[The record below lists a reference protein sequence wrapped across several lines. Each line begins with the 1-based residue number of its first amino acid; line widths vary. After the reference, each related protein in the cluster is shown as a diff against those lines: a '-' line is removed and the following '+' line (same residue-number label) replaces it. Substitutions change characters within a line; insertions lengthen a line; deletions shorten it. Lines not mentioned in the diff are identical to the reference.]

1 MVMLEILTGLA
12 PAAPDPHR
20 PGSIVYPV
28 QEHLMPSHSGALE
41 RCLRQ
46 LDASA
51 GWPPALAR
59 EMVLL
64 ALRCVERD
72 DDLRRPRFVEVVRK
86 LRSMRECYPASAAAP
101 CRTLEQHCP
110 APDRHALDAQ
120 QGAGAAADAEETAA
134 TGRQQQQQQ
143 QPPRWAG
150 KADSPAAPPPLPP
163 SLFLPHSEAPRPA
176 ALPWWEEATPKNA
189 LPALAPKAPF
199 GGARGASPA
208 RSPSSPLR
216 PRLAWKDAAA
226 TPPAPAGLLN
236 VPVAALSRGC
246 SPSRVPGGR
255 ARSSSRAPEDGGGGS
270 MGLPA
275 PDGATPRA
283 GASFRAEEISALPPS
298 VAVPVEVSSDAPHLV
313 GPPSVGALSQSS
325 PSRTRGFSVAS
336 SAVDVSAASAVVAA
350 RGAPFLLELVFAEG
364 LDVGSVPPELRFLP
378 LVPAAGS
385 PVGTGSE
392 APRFAP
398 VGRSHH
404 PEVLEAWLPS
414 LELRNCISRTA
425 FEVSWTPGSS
435 DARRIGVLVAAGVAT
450 TRARVALADSLLTMI
465 EIGDV
470 TDGTS
475 ATADPLQRAD
485 PWHHREGMQTNSS
498 VLHQLNQQ
506 VPLPGLDLP
515 LLVHSKR
522 LHPSVYAKLTAHVDF
537 TCGEFMRTTA
547 RTVAETIHAE
557 TKVVSERV
565 GVAEGEIAQLRR
577 RIADSEREEEAQR
590 TAIGEINRTLAI
602 AEAQLL
608 VPDVI
613 ADAGFHR
620 LPDLSVFAIGA
631 PDLKATQLSWVDPAV
646 ASLVA
651 DAPAERFALRQLGGK
666 VITSPRTTA
675 LARCLKVAGGAW
687 RQFGT
692 SAVSGQ
698 TIPLLVSTGR
708 GPRQIGQESQAR
720 RLRLLLE
727 GARAQ
732 TDFRPREQTGR
743 VSVAGVPLARLDIGA
758 AARGD
763 AEVVWNFPR
772 ARALQLDADGLERA
786 FHGVVFGPPS
796 VKVVSWD
803 ARVFLA
809 VHAEKRKN
817 ILSFIAPCPILGCDT
832 LYSCKRFMALLRGL
846 DAVVDRFF
854 TYELS
859 LVKFRFFSEFR
870 SDFKSRIGVELF
882 PFKYRVLFMFRVQ
895 VYGAA
900 KAAYFRQLGFGHVK
914 FLSIFELFFPPYRAR
929 CALGCCGTD
938 EIQHYLECERLVH
951 RTCLPRAFTHGA
963 ALARLGPGNPDE
975 CPKGDRRERFLWVTV
990 RHLCLSYY
998 MVLELTS
1005 LPGGAPLGNPQ
1016 LDDSDQWLAWCLPF
1030 VFTQSD
1036 ARDFDYLFPQM
1047 GDDAHEAVKQRIAED
1062 ARRASWSGP
1071 SQQRA
1076 AIEASLLDG
1085 GADPATRAAEI
1096 NRRRLLYE
1104 QLRAPVP
1111 ANSGGR
1117 GNFMDNA
1124 ATSSGHD
1131 YIIGDGVPAAV
1142 SVANIRDMTIMTVFK
1157 G

>member
-1 MVMLEILTGLA
+1 MYQQHAVPGGRSTPTNRRSSQFLRDISLEYSFEEMQGATLGWHPTRKLGSGSYGAVYKGELEDGSEVAIKDIDLGPLFAQGQSPEMAGFEDEVQTLSKFRHPHLVTLLGWGKKDHHRYLVYELLAGGDAHARLRKSARQGADHRPFLWHERLSICLDSATGLSHMHNSKPKAFHRDIKSANILLDRHGTAKMADFGLCCTSSGLQGDRSVKVNTISGTPGYACPIYSRTGVVTEGSEMYSFGMVMLEILTGLA

-86 LRSMRECYPASAAAP
+86 LRSMRECYPASAP

-134 TGRQQQQQQ
+134 TGRQQQQQQQ

-283 GASFRAEEISALPPS
+283 GASFRAEETCCVPGK

-364 LDVGSVPPELRFLP
+364 LEVGSVPPELRFLP

-435 DARRIGVLVAAGVAT
+435 DARMLACGTNPLTVDGKIAPRIDAIPLYPNSEIGFPYNAADEQTVFLLVRFVAAGSST
-450 TRARVALADSLLTMI
+450 LPARVYSPPRAGTTGAAHMEITPAPPPRPPKTLTP
-465 EIGDV
+465 GR
-470 TDGTS
+470 
-475 ATADPLQRAD
+475 PRACGR
-485 PWHHREGMQTNSS
+485 WR
-498 VLHQLNQQ
+498 
-506 VPLPGLDLP
+506 
-515 LLVHSKR
+515 LV
-522 LHPSVYAKLTAHVDF
+522 
-537 TCGEFMRTTA
+537 CM
-547 RTVAETIHAE
+547 HAE
-557 TKVVSERV
+557 GLAAQDFAALPEAVREFEVGGAGVV
-565 GVAEGEIAQLRR
+565 
-577 RIADSEREEEAQR
+577 RIGRHHQARAFEA
-590 TAIGEINRTLAI
+590 
-602 AEAQLL
+602 LL
-608 VPDVI
+608 
-613 ADAGFHR
+613 
-620 LPDLSVFAIGA
+620 SGA
-631 PDLKATQLSWVDPAV
+631 P
-646 ASLVA
+646 
-651 DAPAERFALRQLGGK
+651 
-666 VITSPRTTA
+666 
-675 LARCLKVAGGAW
+675 
-687 RQFGT
+687 
-692 SAVSGQ
+692 
-698 TIPLLVSTGR
+698 
-708 GPRQIGQESQAR
+708 
-720 RLRLLLE
+720 
-727 GARAQ
+727 
-732 TDFRPREQTGR
+732 
-743 VSVAGVPLARLDIGA
+743 
-758 AARGD
+758 
-763 AEVVWNFPR
+763 
-772 ARALQLDADGLERA
+772 
-786 FHGVVFGPPS
+786 
-796 VKVVSWD
+796 
-803 ARVFLA
+803 
-809 VHAEKRKN
+809 
-817 ILSFIAPCPILGCDT
+817 
-832 LYSCKRFMALLRGL
+832 M
-846 DAVVDRFF
+846 
-854 TYELS
+854 
-859 LVKFRFFSEFR
+859 
-870 SDFKSRIGVELF
+870 
-882 PFKYRVLFMFRVQ
+882 
-895 VYGAA
+895 
-900 KAAYFRQLGFGHVK
+900 
-914 FLSIFELFFPPYRAR
+914 
-929 CALGCCGTD
+929 
-938 EIQHYLECERLVH
+938 
-951 RTCLPRAFTHGA
+951 
-963 ALARLGPGNPDE
+963 
-975 CPKGDRRERFLWVTV
+975 
-990 RHLCLSYY
+990 CLSYISRTHLQLEVQGSGLWMTNVSSNQIY
-998 MVLELTS
+998 VNSEPVAKGESRLVSQDHTVSFARLESSSHVLFLK
-1005 LPGGAPLGNPQ
+1005 LQVHAPEG
-1016 LDDSDQWLAWCLPF
+1016 
-1030 VFTQSD
+1030 VRD
-1036 ARDFDYLFPQM
+1036 AR
-1047 GDDAHEAVKQRIAED
+1047 
-1062 ARRASWSGP
+1062 
-1071 SQQRA
+1071 
-1076 AIEASLLDG
+1076 
-1085 GADPATRAAEI
+1085 
-1096 NRRRLLYE
+1096 
-1104 QLRAPVP
+1104 
-1111 ANSGGR
+1111 
-1117 GNFMDNA
+1117 
-1124 ATSSGHD
+1124 
-1131 YIIGDGVPAAV
+1131 
-1142 SVANIRDMTIMTVFK
+1142 
-1157 G
+1157 